1 MVALCLFVYDAAA
14 DNRGRQ
20 MSDEDEIWAE
30 GNEPAEPDDLYDAD
44 LVDVLDH
51 SKSYGSEVIEASNDG
66 EAIGKARQWAAMF
79 LKISNKKALL
89 ILTGAASVAAI
100 TK

>member
-1 MVALCLFVYDAAA
+1 
-14 DNRGRQ
+14 

-51 SKSYGSEVIEASNDG
+51 SKSYGSEGIE
-66 EAIGKARQWAAMF
+66 
-79 LKISNKKALL
+79 
-89 ILTGAASVAAI
+89 
-100 TK
+100 